1 MHASLLC
8 FPWGARLVVML
19 PGELGWGAKE
29 TQGDPREGWG
39 GSKRILGHGVCGNVQ
54 PKGLL
59 RALLTPR
66 ADEDAQGCALLTLS
80 ISTTGDP
87 TPCWDLVP
95 GLHRSQ
101 WAESFPRGPL

>member
-19 PGELGWGAKE
+19 PGELGWAGLGGE
-29 TQGDPREGWG
+29 GDPR
-39 GSKRILGHGVCGNVQ
+39 R
-54 PKGLL
+54 PKGGMGRLKEDF
-59 RALLTPR
+59 RAWGLWKCPAQR

-87 TPCWDLVP
+87 TPRWDLVP